1 MNSAVSAFAGTN
13 SNRTRLPNNLRGRNG
28 EHLIDSLGQN
38 VPAPMSR
45 AFVKEDVEI
54 AERSG
59 RRRLESGLPP
69 GALNYLTAAGAE
81 CLRAR
86 LAALRAGSGADEAEI
101 SRLECILASATIVEP
116 QVRPETV
123 TFGALVTVRT
133 LDGTLETYRVVG
145 VDEVALE
152 SGNVSWVSALGK
164 ALLGA
169 EVGQRL
175 KVPGDEN
182 AVLTVVKIS

>member
-1 MNSAVSAFAGTN
+1 
-13 SNRTRLPNNLRGRNG
+13 
-28 EHLIDSLGQN
+28 
-38 VPAPMSR
+38 MSR

-59 RRRLESGLPP
+59 RLRSESGLPP

-101 SRLECILASATIVEP
+101 SRLERILASATIVEP
-116 QVRPETV
+116 QVQPETV
-123 TFGALVTVRT
+123 TFGASVTVQAA
-133 LDGTLETYRVVG
+133 DGKLETYRVVG

-169 EVGQRL
+169 EVGQQV
-175 KVPGDEN
+175 KVPGNEN
-182 AVLTVVKIS
+182 TILKIVKIS